1 MRLFT
6 NARWSVG
13 LGLLALTATL
23 SGCGE
28 DFDPPTLVNELR
40 IFGISA
46 EPPDLA
52 EGEATLLTALIASP
66 DDSDVTFSWD
76 WCPYNSGPDA
86 AYECNM
92 DGFEV
97 PDELLDFLFLGNT
110 PSVVL
115 FYPGD
120 AEYFQQACFDMLA
133 SVEFLPDFVQLPNC
147 EQGLEIIVRLTVAT
161 GTLEKIGIK
170 RVFLWFEDP
179 AFELRNRNPE
189 ITGIDVGGVQIEPN
203 DVLITSPGGGVSFR
217 VMVDESSMET
227 FVVRD
232 DPSDET
238 TSRED
243 IIFSF
248 FSTAG
253 DWDLRWSYADLD
265 NFSLAEAGRNRLNV
279 PREHQPNTVINT
291 YFVIR
296 DGRGGTAWTM
306 RQVSVTE

>member
-1 MRLFT
+1 MAVHTTAF
-6 NARWSVG
+6 WVVG
-13 LGLLALTATL
+13 LGLTALTVSL
-23 SGCGE
+23 GGCGE

-40 IFGISA
+40 ILGISA
-46 EPPDLA
+46 EPPDLV

-66 DDSDVTFSWD
+66 GDPDITYSWD

-92 DGFEV
+92 EGFDI
-97 PDELLDFLFLGNT
+97 PDELADYLYLGNT
-110 PSVVL
+110 PSVVF

-120 AEYFQQACFDMLA
+120 AETFQQACFEMLA
-133 SVEFLPDFVQLPNC
+133 SVEYIPDFVVLPNC
-147 EQGLEIIVRLTVAT
+147 EQGLEIIVRLIVRT
-161 GTLEKIGIK
+161 GDLEKIGIK

-179 AFELRNRNPE
+179 ALELRNRNPQ
-189 ITGIDVGGVQIEPN
+189 ITGIEVGGVQIES
-203 DVLITSPGGGVSFR
+203 DYVTTTSPGGGVSFR
-217 VMVDESSMET
+217 VVVDETSMET
-227 FVVRD
+227 FVPRGD
-232 DPSDET
+232 ATDST
-238 TSRED
+238 TSQED

-253 DWDLRWSYADLD
+253 DWDQRWSYADLD
-265 NFSLAEAGRNRLNV
+265 NFSLVEAGRNRLNV
-279 PREHQPNTVINT
+279 PREHQPNTTIDT